1 VEWQWARIERDF
13 HLSFIPFS
21 YLFFS
26 VLFFLCVCVFGPRK
40 GKIEKHIQLLN
51 AMILSIYQTQ
61 WISDMELTI
70 VSLILKQ
77 NRIT

>member
-1 VEWQWARIERDF
+1 VC
-13 HLSFIPFS
+13 
-21 YLFFS
+21 
-26 VLFFLCVCVFGPRK
+26 VCVCVCVFGPRK